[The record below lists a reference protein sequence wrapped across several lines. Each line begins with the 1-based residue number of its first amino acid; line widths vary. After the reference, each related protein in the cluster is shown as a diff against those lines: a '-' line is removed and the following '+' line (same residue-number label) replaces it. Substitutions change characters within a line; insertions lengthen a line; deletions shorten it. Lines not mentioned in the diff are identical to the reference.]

1 MRRGNQAQIEIRN
14 LSKVFEAK
22 TRSVK
27 ALEDFELTISQNEF
41 VSLIGPSGCG
51 KTTLLRLLGGLI
63 RPSSGE
69 VLVEGRPAEQLRY
82 DRQVGFVFQDAVLLP
97 WRNVLEN
104 VELPLKVMGAKGKGH
119 RTKCLE
125 LIKLV
130 GLSEFSHSLP
140 KELSGGMK
148 QRVAIARALSYD
160 PKILLMD
167 EPFGALDDLT
177 RSEMN
182 LELLRIWE
190 RAKKT
195 VVFVT
200 HSISEAVFLSDRV
213 VVFTVRPGRIREI
226 TEVSLPRPRN
236 LAMRDSLEFIS
247 YTGRLRQLI
256 HEERRPI
263 EFP

>member
-1 MRRGNQAQIEIRN
+1 MRPGNQAQIEIRN
-14 LSKVFEAK
+14 LSKVFEGKA
-22 TRSVK
+22 RAVK
-27 ALEDFELTISQNEF
+27 ALEDFSLTIDHNEF

-51 KTTLLRLLGGLI
+51 KTTLLRLLGGLL

-69 VLVEGRPAEQLRY
+69 VLVQGRPAEEVRY
-82 DRQVGFVFQDAVLLP
+82 ARQIGFVFQDAVLLP
-97 WRNVLEN
+97 WRDVLEN
-104 VELPLKVMGAKGKGH
+104 VELPLRVMGARGKGH
-119 RTKCLE
+119 RAKCLE

-140 KELSGGMK
+140 RELSGGMK
-148 QRVAIARALSYD
+148 QRVAIARALSFD

-190 RAKKT
+190 KAKKT

-213 VVFTVRPGRIREI
+213 VVFTPRPGRIREVAEI
-226 TEVSLPRPRN
+226 TLPRPRD
-236 LAMRDSLEFIS
+236 LGLRDSLEFIS

-256 HEERRPI
+256 HDWKDVRP
-263 EFP
+263 